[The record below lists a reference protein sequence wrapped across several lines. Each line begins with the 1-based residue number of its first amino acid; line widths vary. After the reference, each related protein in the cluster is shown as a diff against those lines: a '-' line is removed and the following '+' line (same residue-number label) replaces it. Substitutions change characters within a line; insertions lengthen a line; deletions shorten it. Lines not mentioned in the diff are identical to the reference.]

1 MKPIFIAEV
10 KTQSP
15 FGWKSS
21 QSWEELFIIAN
32 TYGDWISIHTDK
44 RWGGSFSLLKTA
56 RSLTTK
62 PILAKGI
69 HATDKDI
76 QRAVDCG
83 ADLVLVVGRIP
94 AIHTEKCLIEPLS
107 LSELNTYST
116 NTRVVWNSRDLKDGS
131 VKNETFAES
140 REMHQG
146 WLCQASNIV
155 TPSDVHPKANAIL
168 VGTHLPTFIQ
178 QITTT

>member
-1 MKPIFIAEV
+1 MKPLFIAEV
-10 KTQSP
+10 KIQSP

-21 QSWEELFIIAN
+21 QSWEELFNIAN
-32 TYGDWISIHTDK
+32 TYGDWVSIHTDE
-44 RWGGSFSLLKTA
+44 RWGGSFSLLETA

-76 QRAVDCG
+76 QRAIDCG
-83 ADLVLVVGRIP
+83 ADWVLVVGRIP

-107 LSELNTYST
+107 LSELNTYPT
-116 NTRVVWNSRDLKDGS
+116 NTRVVWNSRDLKDGG
-131 VKNETFAES
+131 VKNETFTEA

-146 WLCQASNIV
+146 WLCQASNIS
-155 TPSDVHPKANAIL
+155 TLADVSVNADAFLI
-168 VGTHLPTFIQ
+168 GTNLPMFVKQLSKT
-178 QITTT
+178 